1 MPTQPSPVIPMQ
13 QEVVV
18 EVPDDPDCVV
28 LQFRGR
34 LSLRSNT
41 RIRESIAKSLGD
53 TGRVLIDLS
62 HLHCPQMSFLSVFPA
77 ALAAAGGWP
86 SARLVLFGA
95 DATLQSALASVR
107 ITETVPLAADFASA
121 RALLDRRPSVV
132 RRHRDL
138 PMHPSAAAGGRML
151 VRDACTAWSLPQD
164 VSETAELVANELVGN
179 AVEHAQT
186 SSRVT
191 VTYTGAVF
199 RVAVRDYCPIS
210 IRPRPIEIGARRG
223 RGLHVVATLAQTWC
237 VDRHP
242 DGKTVW
248 ANLAVD
254 PPELGGHDRRIA
266 THTDQPLPGDGVR
279 LGDQ

>member
-1 MPTQPSPVIPMQ
+1 MPRQPSPVIPMP

-18 EVPDDPDCVV
+18 EVPDDLDCVV
-28 LQFRGR
+28 LQLRGR
-34 LSLRSNT
+34 LSLRSNA

-62 HLHCPQMSFLSVFPA
+62 QLYCTQTSFLTVFPA

-95 DATLQSALASVR
+95 DAALQSALSSVR
-107 ITETVPLAADFASA
+107 IPETVLLAADFAA
-121 RALLDRRPSVV
+121 AHALLDRRPPVV

-138 PMHPSAAAGGRML
+138 PMHPSAATGGRML

-164 VSETAELVANELVGN
+164 IRESAELVANELISN

-199 RVAVRDYCPIS
+199 RIAVHDYCPVP

-223 RGLHVVATLAQTWC
+223 RGLQLVATLAQTWC

-254 PPELGGHDRRIA
+254 PPQLGGHDRRIPA
-266 THTDQPLPGDGVR
+266 QTDQPLPGDGVG